1 MEDLDA
7 FLRWQAG
14 PLLESRLRSAYAE
27 WLVHR
32 ALGRDPGD
40 HRRGDGLL
48 SLEGGRRS
56 LAVSS
61 AAFLTA
67 PHQDTPAAVSF
78 SLEQREAHRDI
89 TAWVFCLLAE
99 QDPLR
104 VAPQD
109 PNQWR
114 FWVVPSQRLHPDRR
128 SIGLQPLRRAFGDGH
143 GYGALPQLLA
153 SCSMGVR

>member
-14 PLLESRLRSAYAE
+14 PLLDSRLRNPYAE

-32 ALGRDPGD
+32 ALGLDPGD
-40 HRRGDGLL
+40 YRRGDGRL
-48 SLEGGRRS
+48 SLNGNTRS

-61 AAFLTA
+61 AASLKA
-67 PHQDTPAAVSF
+67 PHQDNPAAISF
-78 SLEQREAHRDI
+78 SLEQREADRAI
-89 TAWVFCLLAE
+89 TAWVFALLAE
-99 QDPLR
+99 QDPDR

-114 FWVVPSQRLHPDRR
+114 FWVVPSQRLHPERR
-128 SIGLQPLRRAFGDGH
+128 SIGLQPLRRAFGEGH
-143 GYGALPQLLA
+143 GYAALPQLIA
-153 SCSMGVR
+153 SCSMGIS